1 MSLLYELMHRN
12 VNVFSL
18 SIFIVE
24 NAHYNTIDIFYRKA
38 SHTEDFIFS
47 IDHCGPPVH
56 QTGNVVAKLRHWCK
70 NMIKIYT

>member
-24 NAHYNTIDIFYRKA
+24 NAHYNTIDIFYKKA
-38 SHTEDFIFS
+38 SHTEDFFS
-47 IDHCGPPVH
+47 ASII
-56 QTGNVVAKLRHWCK
+56 VAHLCIRLEMLLR
-70 NMIKIYT
+70 N